1 MSNYVDGFVIPVP
14 KDKIE
19 QYRVIA
25 ERAGALWL
33 EHGALN
39 YYEAIGDDLE
49 TKDMVSFPQLAGC
62 GADEVVVF
70 SWIEYESREHRVQV
84 NSKVMADP
92 RLKDMMDPANSPFDC
107 KRMAYGG
114 FKVFVRA

>member
-39 YYEAIGDDLE
+39 
-49 TKDMVSFPQLAGC
+49 
-62 GADEVVVF
+62 
-70 SWIEYESREHRVQV
+70 
-84 NSKVMADP
+84 
-92 RLKDMMDPANSPFDC
+92 
-107 KRMAYGG
+107 
-114 FKVFVRA
+114 